1 MTNDPVLEEVRRVR
15 KLISN
20 EIGPNLVGLVEHYA
34 KYDSRF
40 KVKAIEETDRR
51 TKHCTEVADQP
62 LPDGSSSSATR

>member
-20 EIGPNLVGLVEHYA
+20 EIGPDLVGLVDHYA

-40 KVKAIEETDRR
+40 TAKAIEVTDRR
-51 TKHCTEVADQP
+51 MKVSLK
-62 LPDGSSSSATR
+62 LPGTLNDR